1 MKLCCVVVAQEQ
13 LGGQEMFSSRLDRR
27 IMFIIAALTGTLALL
42 VEKVLSLD
50 RYYFRFGVCAG
61 EKVIGSRH
69 S

>member
-1 MKLCCVVVAQEQ
+1 
-13 LGGQEMFSSRLDRR
+13 
-27 IMFIIAALTGTLALL
+27 MFIIAALTGTLALL